1 MDAQMGT
8 VLVHGIR
15 EAYGRY
21 AKKEHISIVK
31 IVSHWLLYSFIMFH
45 DMSWFYLLLRLHLEN
60 ITMFATATAIYGLD
74 HLIDDDSFI
83 IHWFLDDQVLGV
95 EHI

>member
-1 MDAQMGT
+1 MDDMQ
-8 VLVHGIR
+8 
-15 EAYGRY
+15 
-21 AKKEHISIVK
+21 KKEHICIVK

-45 DMSWFYLLLRLHLEN
+45 DISWFYLLRLHLQN
-60 ITMFATATAIYGLD
+60 ITMFATAMAIYGHDHLD